1 MNESEFRSW
10 IKFNGRGRLVLV
22 CAVIAVIVF
31 LGACADGGQD
41 SQWSA
46 GDEKGPLRLI
56 SVTPTVLLMR
66 EQGALLQVADVEIES
81 TSELSDVKVEV
92 QIGSRQRSTGV
103 GKVEQGKATLQVYV
117 PEVVAATEAEFIV
130 RVGNDVVGS
139 GK

>member
-66 EQGALLQVADVEIES
+66 EQGALLQVADVGSES
-81 TSELSDVKVEV
+81 TSEHRRRE
-92 QIGSRQRSTGV
+92 G
-103 GKVEQGKATLQVYV
+103 
-117 PEVVAATEAEFIV
+117 
-130 RVGNDVVGS
+130 
-139 GK
+139 